1 MRILIDNSG
10 YELLNLGDVAML
22 QVAIRRLRSFWPQAR
37 ITVITVSPEELGNCC
52 PGTIPLDPAGRDWW
66 LRRCDLLGVFRKVLP
81 RAGNRITAI
90 EARAKRRFPRLVR
103 AVADERMR
111 YRGADS
117 RPMSQFLDAVFD
129 ADLVVGTGGGYLTDS
144 FAEHAMD
151 VLETLHLAS
160 SLGIPTALLGQGMGP
175 ATQDRVTSALD
186 RVLPRVDLI
195 TLRESLTSRPIA
207 LAHGA
212 KTSRVRVTGDDAL
225 EPAFKARPAELA
237 NGLGIN
243 IRTAWYARF
252 PEAAVASLRQSISDI
267 AARTRA
273 AVVPLP
279 VSAHDGGEDHRAIAE
294 LTQGLVHNFD
304 ESLDTP
310 MQLIQRVG
318 MCRTI
323 ITGSYHAAVFALA
336 QGIPAIGLAQ
346 SDYYVNK
353 FLGLADQFQVGCI
366 VMRMDDPLLRDR
378 LTETA
383 LKLWDR
389 APKLRQALLES
400 ARVQIEAGL
409 AAYRLLPEL
418 HCERRKRHGRTAP
431 LRADA
436 GL

>member
-22 QVAIRRLRSFWPQAR
+22 QVAIERLRNFWPQAR
-37 ITVITVSPEELGNCC
+37 ITVLTISPAELRNCC

-66 LRRCDLLGVFRKVLP
+66 LRRCDLLGVFRKILP
-81 RAGNRITAI
+81 RANNRITAI
-90 EARAKRRFPRLVR
+90 ESRAKRRFPRLIR

-111 YRGADS
+111 YRGTDS

-129 ADLVVGTGGGYLTDS
+129 ADLVIGTGGGYLTDS

-160 SLGIPTALLGQGMGP
+160 SLGIPTALLGQGIGP
-175 ATQDRVTSALD
+175 ATQERVTSALD
-186 RVLPRVDLI
+186 RVLPHVDLL

-212 KTSRVRVTGDDAL
+212 RESRVRVTGDDAI
-225 EPAFKARPAELA
+225 EPAYNARPADLG

-252 PEAAVASLRQSISDI
+252 PEDAVKALRQSITDI
-267 AARTRA
+267 SSRTKA
-273 AVVPLP
+273 TIVPLP
-279 VSAHDGGEDHRAIAE
+279 VSAHDGGEDHRAIAD

-310 MQLIQRVG
+310 MQLIRRVG
-318 MCRTI
+318 TCRTI

-346 SDYYVNK
+346 SEYYVNK
-353 FLGLADQFQVGCI
+353 FLGLAEQFQTGCV

-378 LTETA
+378 LSETA
-383 LKLWDR
+383 LKLWNQ
-389 APKLRQALLES
+389 APQLRPALLES
-400 ARVQIEAGL
+400 ARTQIAAGQ
-409 AAYRLLPEL
+409 AAYRLLQEL
-418 HCERRKRHGRTAP
+418 HRERRKRHGRPAP
-431 LRADA
+431 LRSDA
-436 GL
+436 RL